1 MGNGSRDSIPAMLSP
16 GEFVVRKA
24 MVDKYGSPMFD
35 AINQGSFSMPTYD
48 TSRSTPSDIKIN
60 STNSTNI
67 SAPMY
72 NSYSVGVN
80 VSNTN
85 ASADE
90 IANITIAKIKQMQ
103 GTQIRSGRGY

>member
-1 MGNGSRDSIPAMLSP
+1 MPMLS
-16 GEFVVRKA
+16 A
-24 MVDKYGSPMFD
+24 L
-35 AINQGSFSMPTYD
+35 NQGSFSMPSYN
-48 TSRSTPSDIKIN
+48 TSGKSAENVKVQSN
-60 STNSTNI
+60 NSTNI

-80 VSNTN
+80 VSNAG